1 MSWQKGQSIMRVDLT
16 ETRIDHR
23 ADKYQNMLRNLQ
35 GNILKGH
42 GRNFSVHIFLQF
54 KSDPQR
60 VRNWV
65 RGFEEHYVTS
75 TQRQL
80 KEADEFRTYGVPGRL
95 FSNFF
100 LSAKGYEA
108 LGYTREDLTGG
119 FVEKPAVIDGHEV
132 VNIKFVDGMAAAQH
146 ELNDPAPET
155 WEAAYQG
162 RQIEAMILLADN
174 DEAFLLRQARRLID
188 AAQVVATVLTVERG
202 RVMRNHRAESI
213 EHFGYVDGRSQPLFF
228 QTDLEAEAKAGGIHR
243 WDPSAPLDLVLV
255 ADPYADPHADCFGS
269 YLVFRKLEQNVRG
282 FKEREEQLARR
293 LGLNGSAAQR
303 AGALIMGRFRDGT
316 PLTSSAFDGLSEGV
330 PNNFTYADDVNGTRC
345 PFSAHIRKV
354 NPRGDMARVHGG
366 PATSDRYP
374 PLQDPE
380 TGRRIVRRGISYGAR
395 QVEPKDNPR
404 TEQMPTRD
412 VGLLFMC
419 FQSSLANQFGFLQK
433 MWANS
438 PDFVSDNTG
447 IDPVAGQHGKH
458 PCPLEQRW
466 PLKWGKPEM
475 TTFDVRG
482 FVTMKGG
489 EFLFAPSLQF
499 LKSL

>member
-1 MSWQKGQSIMRVDLT
+1 MPVDLT
-16 ETRIDHR
+16 KTRIDHR
-23 ADKYQNMLRNLQ
+23 ADQYQNMLKNLQ

-54 KSDPQR
+54 KSDPQS

-65 RGFEEHYVTS
+65 RDFAGHYVTS

-95 FSNFF
+95 FGNFF

-108 LGYTREDLTGG
+108 LGYTREDITCR
-119 FVEKPAVIDGHEV
+119 FVETPAVIDGHEV
-132 VNIKFVDGMAAAQH
+132 VNLKFVDGMAAAQR
-146 ELNDPAPET
+146 EINDPAPET

-162 RQIEAMILLADN
+162 QQIQTLILLADN
-174 DEAFLLRQARRLID
+174 DEAFLLRQARQLID
-188 AAQVVATVLTVERG
+188 AAQTVATVLTVERG
-202 RVMRNHRAESI
+202 RVLRNKRAESI

-228 QTDLEAEAKAGGIHR
+228 QTDLESEEKAGGIHK

-255 ADPYADPHADCFGS
+255 ADPYAEPHEDCFGS

-282 FKEREEQLARR
+282 FKEREEQLAHR
-293 LGLNGSAAQR
+293 LGLKGSAMQR

-316 PLTSSAFDGLSEGV
+316 PLTSSAFGGMSEGV
-330 PNNFTYADDVNGTRC
+330 PNNFTYADDANGTKC

-354 NPRGDMARVHGG
+354 NPRGDVARLHGV

-374 PLQDPE
+374 PLHDLE
-380 TGRRIVRRGISYGAR
+380 MRRRIVRRGISYGER

-404 TEQMPTRD
+404 AEQMPTRD

-438 PDFVSDNTG
+438 PDFVSKHTG
-447 IDPVAGQHGKH
+447 IDPVAGQHGGH
-458 PCPLEQRW
+458 PCSIVQRW
-466 PLKWGKPEM
+466 PLEWGKPEM
-475 TTFDVRG
+475 TPFDMRG

-489 EFLFAPSLQF
+489 ELLFAPSLQF
-499 LKSL
+499 LRSL